1 MSIRRSA
8 AYAILSWLALAAGPV
23 RAIDLVQTYDQAKV
37 SDPAYLAT
45 EAKYQADRQILVQAR
60 GTLFPNINGSAGITR
75 HSQNNVDTET
85 RGYTL
90 SLTQPVFDLGIFSG
104 VAEARWE
111 VKRAAAEFASAQQD
125 LMLRVAGRYLGA
137 LAAQDNLDL
146 AVAERSA
153 ISQQLQAAE
162 GRLRAGLGTI
172 TEVHDARARFQLSEA
187 KYLEAESSL
196 QDSLDALAELTGE
209 LTEALKTLKEE
220 VPTVRPQPENQQQW
234 IDTAQQQNLAIQSKL
249 AAYNAASKRVKVE
262 RSGHFPSVD
271 IIGKHQQVE
280 TSPAAPLTDGTDNS
294 VGIEMNVPIFQ
305 GGIVTSR
312 TRQTKSLREAARQE
326 LEAARRS
333 TRRQT
338 RSAYAGIISG
348 IKRVEALQQAVV
360 ASESALKAKK
370 TGFEAGINTNLD
382 VLDAQ
387 RDLYQAKRDYS
398 QTRYTYILDLLKLKQ
413 AAGQLSEND
422 LKEVNGW
429 LQ

>member
-1 MSIRRSA
+1 MSIPRSA
-8 AYAILSWLALAAGPV
+8 AYAILSWLSLAAGPV
-23 RAIDLVQTYDQAKV
+23 RAIDLVQTYEQAKV
-37 SDPAYLAT
+37 SDPTYLAA
-45 EAKYQADRQILVQAR
+45 EAKYGADRQILVQAG
-60 GTLFPNINGSAGITR
+60 GTLLPTINGSAGITR
-75 HSQNNVDTET
+75 HNQTSGDYES

-90 SLTQPVFDLGIFSG
+90 SLTQPVFNFGIFAG

-111 VKRAAAEFASAQQD
+111 VKRAAAEFASAQQE
-125 LMLRVAGRYLGA
+125 LVLRVAERYLGA

-146 AVAERSA
+146 ALAERSA
-153 ISQQLQAAE
+153 IKEQLQAAE

-187 KYLEAESSL
+187 KYLEAENGL
-196 QDSLDALAELTGE
+196 QDSLDALAEVTGE

-220 VPTVRPQPENQQQW
+220 VPTIRPQPEDQQQW
-234 IDTAQQQNLAIQSKL
+234 VDTAQQQNLAIQAKL
-249 AAYNAASKRVKVE
+249 ASYNAVRKQVQVE

-271 IIGKHQQVE
+271 IIGKHQKTE
-280 TSPAAPLTDGTDNS
+280 TDPVAVTDGTDNS
-294 VGIEMNVPIFQ
+294 VGIELNVPIFQ

-326 LEAARRS
+326 LEASRRS

-338 RSAYAGIISG
+338 RSAYAGVISG
-348 IKRVEALQQAVV
+348 IKRVEALKQAVV

-387 RDLYQAKRDYS
+387 RDLFQAKRDYS
-398 QTRYTYILDLLKLKQ
+398 QTRYTYILDLLRLKN
-413 AAGQLSEND
+413 AAGQLNEND